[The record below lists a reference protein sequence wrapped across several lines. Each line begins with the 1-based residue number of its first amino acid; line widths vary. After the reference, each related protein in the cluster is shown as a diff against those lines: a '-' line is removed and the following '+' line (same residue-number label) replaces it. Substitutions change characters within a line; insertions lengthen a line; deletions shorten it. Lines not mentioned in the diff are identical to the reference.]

1 MSRPFGIRVSGPLE
15 PFVSGFLEELAR
27 RGYSPWSAT
36 SYLVLMR
43 HLSRWLGDHAWAVA
57 ELTPQRVQEFV
68 AERRVRGYAKGRSNG
83 GMLEV
88 LTSYLRSIGAVPE
101 VMSLVPEAHLA
112 RVLDDFTTYL
122 LSQRGLAQRTT
133 RWYRYVAHQFLSN
146 CGISEG
152 VPGYGFE
159 GLMTDKVT
167 AFILAESR
175 RRSVGSLHNVAVALR
190 AFLRFLY
197 LQGHTPLSL
206 ADAVLPA
213 PTWRDT
219 RLSRALPEQQ
229 VARLLASCDRETTA
243 GRRDFA
249 ILTLLARLGLRSKE
263 VASLTLDD
271 VDWRNGEILVAGK
284 GNRHDRLP
292 LPVDVGEALADYC
305 HTARRGGSCRALFL
319 HVRAPYAA
327 LSSTSISS
335 IVTRACGRAGLP
347 PAGAHRL
354 RHSAATAM
362 RRAGAPLLEIGQVL
376 RHHRLTTTAHYAKD
390 DHDALA
396 SVARRWPGGAV

>member
-1 MSRPFGIRVSGPLE
+1 MCKPFGIHVSGPLE

-27 RGYSPWSAT
+27 QGYSPWSAT
-36 SYLVLMR
+36 SYLVVMR
-43 HLSRWLGDHAWAVA
+43 HLSRWLGDQELAVA
-57 ELTPQRVQEFV
+57 KLTPQRVQKFV
-68 AERRVRGYAKGRSNG
+68 TERRARGYAKGRSNG
-83 GMLEV
+83 GMVQV
-88 LTSYLRSIGAVPE
+88 LTSYLRSIGAVPK
-101 VMSLVPEAHLA
+101 VMSLVPEAYLT

-122 LSQRGLAQRTT
+122 IGQRGLAQGTVH
-133 RWYRYVAHQFLSN
+133 WYRYVAHQFLST
-146 CGISEG
+146 CRITK
-152 VPGYGFE
+152 YAFE
-159 GLMTDKVT
+159 DLTADKVT

-206 ADAVLPA
+206 EAAVLPA
-213 PTWRDT
+213 PSWRDT
-219 RLSRALPEQQ
+219 GLSRALSEQQ
-229 VARLLASCDRETTA
+229 VARLLASCGRQTNADR
-243 GRRDFA
+243 RNFA

-271 VDWRNGEILVAGK
+271 VDWCNGEILVAGK

-305 HTARRGGSCRALFL
+305 HQARPGGNCRTLFL
-319 HVRAPYAA
+319 QVRAPYVA
-327 LSSTSISS
+327 LSGSSISE
-335 IVTRACGRAGLP
+335 IVKRACERAGLP

-354 RHSAATAM
+354 RHSVATAM

-376 RHHRLTTTAHYAKD
+376 RHRRPKTTAHYAKD
-390 DHDALA
+390 DHDALT
-396 SVARRWPGGAV
+396 SVARQWPGGAV